1 MIWNDTVFCV
11 VDTETTGTDPL
22 AGDRIVEIAAVPVFK
37 GKIYRNK
44 AFHSLVNPR
53 IRIPALIQK
62 VHGISN
68 MDIEEAPDMDAVYD
82 LFRDY
87 VKGTVLVFH
96 NANFD
101 LTFLDMMAKET
112 GNFPITNPYIDTLD
126 LSEEIFGKPHSLK
139 WLCERLG
146 IKTTI
151 QHRALPDALVTAR
164 VFVKLVEYL
173 GENRIDEFIRG
184 KRG

>member
-11 VDTETTGTDPL
+11 VDTETTGTDPF

-68 MDIEEAPDMDAVYD
+68 MDIVEAPDMDTVYD

-112 GNFPITNPYIDTLD
+112 RNFPLTNAYIDTLD
-126 LSEEIFGKPHSLK
+126 ISQEVFGRPHSLK
-139 WLCERLG
+139 WLCEKLG
-146 IKTTI
+146 IRDKI
-151 QHRALPDALVTAR
+151 EHRALSDALVTAK
-164 VFVKLVEYL
+164 VFVRLVKLL
-173 GENRIDEFIRG
+173 GEHKVDDFIRKKWG
-184 KRG
+184 